1 MKTPVS
7 RVKLSRA
14 KPRRIS
20 GGGQRRSSPSKLC
33 ERTDSLNIKGDT
45 PGKVS

>member
-20 GGGQRRSSPSKLC
+20 GGQRRGSPSKLC

-45 PGKVS
+45 PAKVS